1 MTVNSDESPYE
12 MPEQMVSTENINV
25 ANTWSNTIER
35 VLDKLRINCCQL
47 SNFHKYKYQ
56 HAKSQI
62 KWFRIPIIILS
73 GINTFASVGLHE
85 FVKQSNVSIISSGIS
100 LICGIITGIEMFMK
114 YQDKMEIELSTHK
127 EYYRISI
134 DIYKM
139 ISIDRSQRK
148 ITGKDF
154 LDEKFNEYE
163 KIKSRSRP
171 EEPSDLV
178 YDILSDMEE
187 LLLYKRGNSSVR
199 GWVNKIELPPPLH
212 SKVSKSLGVS
222 YDRLRNPEK
231 YALREQSRTLEN
243 NVKITQKYID
253 QQWID
258 KKERELLNREKEE
271 SGKINDPSHAI
282 APSHIEREHDEF
294 LYDKHHRHTTLKNR
308 LTNMFIVKNTNNIEL
323 EEDEDIVN
331 EPTNNNLE
339 LKIDID
345 DDEREEVYR
354 PHTEKIT
361 EFINEFHKFYNRKPA
376 KDEITDHLK
385 DSVNNDVLDNFFQ
398 GYMC

>member
-12 MPEQMVSTENINV
+12 LSDQIVSTENINV

-73 GINTFASVGLHE
+73 GINTFTSVGLHE

-163 KIKSRSRP
+163 KIKAHSRP
-171 EEPSDLV
+171 EQHSNLV
-178 YDILSDMEE
+178 YDLLSDNDE
-187 LLLYKRGNSSVR
+187 LILYKRHSSKHHKK
-199 GWVNKIELPPPLH
+199 GWVNKIELPPPIYEKHNLFFQDAIT
-212 SKVSKSLGVS
+212 
-222 YDRLRNPEK
+222 YDRFRNPEK
-231 YALREQSRTLEN
+231 HALREQSRHLEKKT
-243 NVKITQKYID
+243 KITQKYID
-253 QQWID
+253 KQWLD
-258 KKERELLNREKEE
+258 KLENNRRPELNQ
-271 SGKINDPSHAI
+271 HT
-282 APSHIEREHDEF
+282 
-294 LYDKHHRHTTLKNR
+294 HRL
-308 LTNMFIVKNTNNIEL
+308 
-323 EEDEDIVN
+323 DSS
-331 EPTNNNLE
+331 NLE
-339 LKIDID
+339 SIRADNQRDSDDEYIPTKEKGYFARMSSVIFKDPVMSVYLTD
-345 DDEREEVYR
+345 DDADDDSCNSPPDNQGEV
-354 PHTEKIT
+354 
-361 EFINEFHKFYNRKPA
+361 
-376 KDEITDHLK
+376 
-385 DSVNNDVLDNFFQ
+385 
-398 GYMC
+398 

>member
-12 MPEQMVSTENINV
+12 MSDPIVSTETINIP
-25 ANTWSNTIER
+25 NTWSNTIER

-73 GINTFASVGLHE
+73 GINTFASVGLQEHI
-85 FVKQSNVSIISSGIS
+85 KQGNISIISSGIS
-100 LICGIITGIEMFMK
+100 LLCGIITGIEMFMK

-187 LLLYKRGNSSVR
+187 LFLYNRGNSSVR

-212 SKVSKSLGVS
+212 SKISKSLGVS

-231 YALREQSRTLEN
+231 YSLREQSRKFEN
-243 NVKITQKYID
+243 SVKITQKYID
-253 QQWID
+253 QRWID
-258 KKERELLNREKEE
+258 KKERELQN
-271 SGKINDPSHAI
+271 INKNTSSINQPLPGS
-282 APSHIEREHDEF
+282 PTYIEREHDEF
-294 LYDKHHRHTTLKNR
+294 IYNKHHNHTSFTNR
-308 LTNMFIVKNTNNIEL
+308 LTSMFISKNTNNVNL
-323 EEDEDIVN
+323 DED
-331 EPTNNNLE
+331 
-339 LKIDID
+339 
-345 DDEREEVYR
+345 
-354 PHTEKIT
+354 
-361 EFINEFHKFYNRKPA
+361 
-376 KDEITDHLK
+376 
-385 DSVNNDVLDNFFQ
+385 DSVNESSKPNLQIKIDTDEDESSN
-398 GYMC
+398 